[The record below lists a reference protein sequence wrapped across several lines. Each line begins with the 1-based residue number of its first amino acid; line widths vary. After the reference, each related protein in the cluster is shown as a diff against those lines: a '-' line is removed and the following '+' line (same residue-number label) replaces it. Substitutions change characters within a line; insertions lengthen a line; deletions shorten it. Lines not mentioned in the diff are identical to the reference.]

1 MAEHYEAESNSK
13 HVPRR
18 KVKLSVL
25 TDSIIVGYILW
36 KQIQLDVKKNLS
48 DPRRK
53 RTGFQ
58 KGFPFL
64 LSAVQFIFSLS
75 KFPFL

>member
-18 KVKLSVL
+18 NVKLSVL

-48 DPRRK
+48 EQRRK
-53 RTGFQ
+53 RT
-58 KGFPFL
+58 
-64 LSAVQFIFSLS
+64 
-75 KFPFL
+75 